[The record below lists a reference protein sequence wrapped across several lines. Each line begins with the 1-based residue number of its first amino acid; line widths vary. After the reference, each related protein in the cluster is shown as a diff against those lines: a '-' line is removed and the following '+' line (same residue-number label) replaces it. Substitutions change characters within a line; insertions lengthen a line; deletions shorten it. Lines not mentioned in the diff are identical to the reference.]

1 MDRRGILG
9 ICGLRWK
16 GQKKER
22 ILQRQTF
29 LRIAGGTLV
38 EKRTAEE
45 QRMQEQTVGSV
56 LEELAREGAQ
66 TILAQAM
73 QEEVAEFLRK
83 HERKTDENGKRIVVR
98 NGYMPDRELVTGIG
112 PIGIRQPRGDD
123 RELQERG
130 EVRFSSKIL
139 PRYLRRVPSVD
150 ALIPVLYLKGVSTGD
165 FSEALEAILGP
176 KASGLSATNV
186 VRLKRHWEDEYRQW
200 SKRDLR
206 GKEYVYIWVDGIYVN
221 VRLDDER
228 SCILV
233 VMGADERG
241 NKRLLAVSDGYRESE
256 AGWREVLLDLKRRGL
271 ERGPRLA
278 IGDGALG
285 FWAALRKVY
294 PGAKEQR
301 CWVHKTANVLGKM
314 PQSVQS
320 KAKSMIREMYQAPEK
335 AVALEAYEHFI
346 EAWKEKY
353 PKAVECLRKDEDQL
367 FSFYDFP
374 AAQWIHI
381 RTTNPIESTY
391 ATVRHRTNRT
401 KGCGS
406 REATLTMV
414 FKLALEAEKTWR
426 RLAGSNHLPL
436 VMQGRVF
443 EDGELK
449 VA

>member
-1 MDRRGILG
+1 MPELG
-9 ICGLRWK
+9 TYGSVGEPGSNYPALP
-16 GQKKER
+16 G
-22 ILQRQTF
+22 
-29 LRIAGGTLV
+29 

-45 QRMQEQTVGSV
+45 QRMQDQTVGSV

-66 TILAQAM
+66 KMLAQAL
-73 QEEVAEFLRK
+73 QQEVAEFLSR
-83 HERKTDENGKRIVVR
+83 HQEKTDENGKRIVVR
-98 NGYMPDRELVTGIG
+98 NGYMPERELVTGIG
-112 PIGIRQPRGDD
+112 PIGIRQPRVDD
-123 RELQERG
+123 RELDQRG
-130 EVRFSSKIL
+130 ERRFSSKIL
-139 PRYLRRVPSVD
+139 PRYLRRAPSVD
-150 ALIPVLYLKGVSTGD
+150 TLIPVLYLKGISTGD

-176 KASGLSATNV
+176 NAPGLSATNV
-186 VRLKRHWEDEYRQW
+186 VRLKRQWEEEYRQW
-200 SKRDLR
+200 SRRDLS
-206 GKEYVYIWVDGIYVN
+206 GTEYVYMWVDGIYVN

-256 AGWREVLLDLKRRGL
+256 AGWREVLLDLKRRGV

-301 CWVHKTANVLGKM
+301 CWVHKTANVLEKM

-320 KAKSMIREMYQAPEK
+320 KAKSMIREMYLAPEK
-335 AVALEAYEHFI
+335 VVALDAYEHFI
-346 EAWKEKY
+346 EAWREKY
-353 PKAVECLRKDEDQL
+353 PKAVECLRKDKDQL
-367 FSFYDFP
+367 FSFYEFP

-391 ATVRHRTNRT
+391 ATVRHRTRRT

-426 RLAGSNHLPL
+426 RLAGSNYLPL

-443 EDGELK
+443 ENGELK